1 MAYFEW
7 TDSLSVKV
15 KVIDDQHKKLV
26 DMLNSLHDAHIARMG
41 KEVQKEIISKMVDYA
56 RTHFDAEEEY
66 MQKLQYPALA
76 EHKEEHAAFAQ
87 KALELQAR
95 VDNAGLIFT
104 AEILEFLK
112 RWLREHILSTDMKYS
127 PHFNACGVC

>member
-15 KVIDDQHKKLV
+15 KEIDDQHKKLV

-41 KEVQKEIISKMVDYA
+41 KEAQKEIISSMVSYA

-66 MQKLQYPALA
+66 MRKLQYPALA

-95 VDNAGLIFT
+95 VEGAGLIFT
-104 AEILEFLK
+104 VEILEFLK
-112 RWLREHILSTDMKYS
+112 RWLQEHIQGTDMKYS
-127 PHFNACGVC
+127 SHFNACGVC